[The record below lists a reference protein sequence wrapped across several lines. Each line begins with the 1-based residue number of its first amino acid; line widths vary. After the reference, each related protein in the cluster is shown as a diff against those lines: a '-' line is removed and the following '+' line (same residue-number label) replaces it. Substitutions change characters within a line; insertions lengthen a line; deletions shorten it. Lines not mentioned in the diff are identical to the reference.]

1 MSDTPTAN
9 PSPARAPGGVNVTFK
24 IALAFIGIGFLA
36 TVIAALAAY
45 ILYKGELEKSASLRL
60 DAIRSLT
67 RARVDAELSS
77 LGDDAR
83 IAGGILRGNIRTEG
97 IVDAQ
102 QTRAVLKAA
111 SLQVSSSKMFLCEA
125 GGEVLAASDP
135 AASLDQARLKQAAAG
150 AVRSDKLQYLP
161 VGLSTGDPVLVYFV
175 PLLDKQD
182 FPAVVIEIPFTV
194 ITQIL
199 TSVPAEVVG
208 TSGETYLVDGNGS
221 LRSPLRDGEKL
232 DKIDSEGVRNA
243 LEGSIGHKTYTNYK
257 NEGVI
262 GSFDRLKSAGF
273 AWAVLAEQS
282 QDEALSPARQVVP
295 LLIGICAV
303 AVVLIGVLGVIF
315 AKWLARPVVALRETM
330 TRIAGGDEKARAP
343 VLSRDEIGQLAESF
357 NRMVEERNAAKE
369 RVTTENRRL
378 QSSIQDLLLVVADAS
393 EGKLSVRARR
403 AEGVLGNVGEAL
415 NRMLENVGVL
425 IGQAKSASAKVD
437 EAAGAITLSA
447 QELAEGTAEQS
458 TQTANAISDVETLT
472 AEARAVA
479 ESSAEAAGAAARARK
494 AAEDGAR
501 TVSEVTDFMERLRQ
515 NVEANARKITR
526 LGERSQEISGI
537 VRSISDIS
545 AETDVLAM
553 NASIEAARAGE
564 QGRGFTIV
572 ADQVRALADRT
583 RQATVEIEK
592 LVAGI
597 QSETTEAVRQMDQQN
612 RDVEQG
618 ARRVGSAGESLGNI
632 VEASVDSSAL
642 AEQISQSARS
652 QEQRA
657 LQVFQAVSD
666 VNRITAEAR
675 ERTLEFRGTSDQ
687 LAHLA
692 GELNQQLANFE
703 VGPDTREQ
711 TPAA

>member
-1 MSDTPTAN
+1 MSESN
-9 PSPARAPGGVNVTFK
+9 PSPSSAPVSGGISITFK
-24 IALAFIGIGFLA
+24 IALAFIAIGLVATLA
-36 TVIAALAAY
+36 AAFSAY
-45 ILYKGELEKSASLRL
+45 ILYANELEKSASQRL
-60 DAIRSLT
+60 DAVRALT
-67 RARVDAELSS
+67 RARVDAEIAS
-77 LGDDAR
+77 LQEDAR
-83 IAGGILRGNIRTEG
+83 IAAGILRGNIRVEG
-97 IVDAQ
+97 LIDAQ
-102 QTRAVLKAA
+102 LARAVLQAA
-111 SLQVSSSKMFLCEA
+111 APQVSTSKMFLCD
-125 GGEVLAASDP
+125 GSGELVAVSDP
-135 AASLDQARLKQAAAG
+135 AASLNQSRLKQAVSSG
-150 AVRSDKLQYLP
+150 LRSEKLTFLP
-161 VGLSTGDPVLVYFV
+161 AGLSSSEPSLVYLV
-175 PLLDKQD
+175 PFLEKQD
-182 FPAVVIEIPFTV
+182 FPAVVIEVPFTL
-194 ITQIL
+194 ISQIL
-199 TSVPAEVVG
+199 TSGPTEVFG
-208 TSGETYLVDGNGS
+208 ESGETYLVDETGT
-221 LRSPLRDGEKL
+221 LRSPLRDGQKL
-232 DKIDSEGVRNA
+232 DKIQTDGVRSA
-243 LEGSIGHKTYTNYK
+243 LEGAIGHKTYSNYK
-257 NEGVI
+257 NEDVI
-262 GSFDRLKSAGF
+262 GSFDRLKSDGF
-273 AWAVLAEQS
+273 TWAVLAEQS
-282 QDEALSPARQVVP
+282 RDEALSPARQVTLYVFGIGFITV
-295 LLIGICAV
+295 LLV
-303 AVVLIGVLGVIF
+303 GVLGVLF

-330 TRIAGGDEKARAP
+330 ARIAKGDEKARAP

-357 NRMVEERNAAKE
+357 NQMVEERNAAKE

-403 AEGVLGNVGEAL
+403 AEGVLGNVGDAL

-425 IGQAKSASAKVD
+425 IGQAKSASARVD
-437 EAAGAITLSA
+437 QAAGAITLSA

-458 TQTANAISDVETLT
+458 SQTSSAISDVETLT

-479 ESSAEAAGAAARARK
+479 ENSAEAAEAAVRARK
-494 AAEDGAR
+494 AAEAGAR
-501 TVSEVTDFMERLRQ
+501 TVQEVTEFMNRLRQ

-583 RQATVEIEK
+583 RQATLEIEK

-597 QSETTEAVRQMDQQN
+597 QTETTEAVRQMDQQN

-618 ARRVGSAGESLGNI
+618 ARQVGSAGESLGNI

-652 QEQRA
+652 QEARA
-657 LQVFQAVSD
+657 LQVYQAVSD
-666 VNRITAEAR
+666 VNRITAAAR

-703 VGPDTREQ
+703 VGPDTRE
-711 TPAA
+711 PLPES